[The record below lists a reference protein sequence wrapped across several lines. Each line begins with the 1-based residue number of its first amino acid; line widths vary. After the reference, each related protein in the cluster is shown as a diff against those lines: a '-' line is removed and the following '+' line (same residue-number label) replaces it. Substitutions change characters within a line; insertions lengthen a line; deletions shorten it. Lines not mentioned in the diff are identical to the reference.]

1 MADASMR
8 ACPFCSF
15 VFLHGAPQIR
25 RSLKAK
31 DSAKYGNRV
40 DALAA
45 RKERLEANQLPEDE
59 LEDAFEE

>member
-1 MADASMR
+1 MFWS
-8 ACPFCSF
+8 
-15 VFLHGAPQIR
+15 QIR